1 MFRGLGLCVVLTAGT
16 THGGD
21 PVFVEVAPALS
32 VDVVHFTS
40 GYSHSNSTS
49 GGAVANF
56 NNDGLM
62 DIYVTS
68 IYFPSIS

>member
-32 VDVVHFTS
+32 VNVV
-40 GYSHSNSTS
+40 YSTS
-49 GGAVANF
+49 GGAVADF

-68 IYFPSIS
+68 IYFPLIS